1 MKNVELKI
9 VLKIAFKILGIYLSV
24 YLFLTA
30 QDLISCTMKT
40 GNIESQ
46 TQEWLIFRR
55 VFSFPDH
62 SKFGDLSLFCMG
74 QLEN

>member
-46 TQEWLIFRR
+46 TQE
-55 VFSFPDH
+55 
-62 SKFGDLSLFCMG
+62 
-74 QLEN
+74 